1 MVEATIEGKR
11 KLVHEY
17 ATHDGDTGS
26 PEVQVAI
33 LTRRIKDLSLH
44 TEKSPKDHHSRRGL
58 VSLVAKRRRL
68 LNYIRKNKPETYPD
82 LIQKLGLRK

>member
-1 MVEATIEGKR
+1 MSIEKEE
-11 KLVHEY
+11 KAQIMSDY
-17 ATHDGDTGS
+17 AMHQNDVGS

-58 VSLVAKRRRL
+58 VSMVARRRRL
-68 LNYIRKNKPETYPD
+68 LNYIRRNKPETYPD

>member
-1 MVEATIEGKR
+1 MSLDKEEKSQIISDFQAHQKDV
-11 KLVHEY
+11 
-17 ATHDGDTGS
+17 GS

-33 LTRRIKDLSLH
+33 LSRRIKDLSQH
-44 TEKSPKDHHSRRGL
+44 MEKAPKDFHSRKGL

-68 LNYIRKNKPETYPD
+68 LNYIKRHKPDSYPE

>member
-1 MVEATIEGKR
+1 MSIEKEE
-11 KLVHEY
+11 KSQIISDY
-17 ATHDGDTGS
+17 ALHQKDVGS

-33 LTRRIKDLSLH
+33 LTRRIKELSLH

-58 VSLVAKRRRL
+58 VSLVARRRRL
-68 LNYIRKNKPETYPD
+68 LNYIRKVKPETYPD

>member
-1 MVEATIEGKR
+1 MSLEKEEKTQIISD
-11 KLVHEY
+11 Y
-17 ATHDGDTGS
+17 ALHQKDVGS
-26 PEVQVAI
+26 PEVQVAV

-44 TEKSPKDHHSRRGL
+44 TEKSPKDNHSRRGL

>member
-1 MVEATIEGKR
+1 MSIEKEE
-11 KLVHEY
+11 KTQIINDFALHQNDV
-17 ATHDGDTGS
+17 GS
-26 PEVQVAI
+26 PEVQVAV

-44 TEKSPKDHHSRRGL
+44 TEKSPKDNHSRRGL
-58 VSLVAKRRRL
+58 VSLVARRRRL

>member
-1 MVEATIEGKR
+1 MSIEKEE
-11 KLVHEY
+11 KAQIMSDY
-17 ATHDGDTGS
+17 AMHQNDVGS

-33 LTRRIKDLSLH
+33 LTRRIKDLSVH

-58 VSLVAKRRRL
+58 VSLVARRRRL

>member
-1 MVEATIEGKR
+1 MSIEKEE
-11 KLVHEY
+11 KTQIISDY
-17 ATHDGDTGS
+17 AQHQKDVGS

-44 TEKSPKDHHSRRGL
+44 TEKAPKDHHSRRGL
-58 VSLVAKRRRL
+58 VSLVARRRRL
-68 LNYIRKNKPETYPD
+68 LNYIRKIKPETYPD

>member
-1 MVEATIEGKR
+1 MSLEKEEKTQIMSDVALHQKD
-11 KLVHEY
+11 V
-17 ATHDGDTGS
+17 GS
-26 PEVQVAI
+26 SEVQVAI

>member
-1 MVEATIEGKR
+1 MSLEKEEKTQIISDFALHQKDV
-11 KLVHEY
+11 
-17 ATHDGDTGS
+17 GS
-26 PEVQVAI
+26 PEVQVAV
-33 LTRRIKDLSLH
+33 LTHRIKDLSLH

>member
-1 MVEATIEGKR
+1 MSIEKEE
-11 KLVHEY
+11 KAQIISEF
-17 ATHDGDTGS
+17 ATHQNDVGS